1 MSDAEGE
8 CKSGEDEEE
17 NERQECSLALPPQ
30 LSLNLLSQTQNLKL
44 FIISV
49 IPNTRLK
56 LY

>member
-1 MSDAEGE
+1 MSNAESEGE
-8 CKSGEDEEE
+8 SGEDEEE